1 MSTLI
6 QLKIK
11 PTMPNTVDSVLNS
24 LILNSETKS
33 LLTLEKWINKLCETH
48 AISSEK
54 YGNILIAV
62 TEAVNNAITHG
73 NLSVVDK
80 KTQVSYGINEKSLS
94 FYIKDEGSGFD
105 FENLPDPTDPENIE
119 TPNGR
124 GIFLMRHLS
133 DEVVF
138 HNEGS
143 FVEISFDL

>member
-6 QLKIK
+6 QLKIN

-24 LILNSETKS
+24 LFLSSETKS
-33 LLTLEKWINKLCETH
+33 LLILEKWINELCETH
-48 AISSEK
+48 SISSEK

-73 NLSVVDK
+73 NLNVIDK
-80 KTQVSYGINEKSLS
+80 KTIVSYALNDKALS
-94 FYIKDEGSGFD
+94 FFIKDEGNGFD
-105 FENLPDPTDPENIE
+105 FNNLPDPTDPANIE
-119 TPNGR
+119 TPDGR

-133 DEVVF
+133 DDVTF

-143 FVEISFDL
+143 FVEILFDL

>member
-33 LLTLEKWINKLCETH
+33 LLILEKWINKLCETH

-73 NLSVVDK
+73 NLNVVDK
-80 KTQVSYGINEKSLS
+80 KTEVSYEFNEKSLS
-94 FYIKDEGSGFD
+94 FSA
-105 FENLPDPTDPENIE
+105 
-119 TPNGR
+119 
-124 GIFLMRHLS
+124 S
-133 DEVVF
+133 VF
-138 HNEGS
+138 SRFSS
-143 FVEISFDL
+143 F

>member
-33 LLTLEKWINKLCETH
+33 LLILEKWINKLCETH

-73 NLSVVDK
+73 NLNVVDK
-80 KTQVSYGINEKSLS
+80 KTEVSYEFNEKSLS

-119 TPNGR
+119 TPDGR

-133 DEVVF
+133 DDVVF

>member
-24 LILNSETKS
+24 LFLSSETKS
-33 LLTLEKWINKLCETH
+33 LLVLEKWINNLCEIH
-48 AISSEK
+48 SISSEK

-73 NLSVVDK
+73 NLNVVDK
-80 KTQVSYGINEKSLS
+80 KTEVSYGFNQKSLS
-94 FYIKDEGSGFD
+94 FYIKDQGSGFD
-105 FENLPDPTDPENIE
+105 FNNLPDPTDPENIE
-119 TPNGR
+119 TPDGR

-133 DEVVF
+133 DDVIF

-143 FVEISFDL
+143 FVEISFEL